1 MGAPRYE
8 NMHTVND
15 LGEGR
20 CLSQSSESSAAPRVC
35 MPTWRGFARMAF
47 EAANYEAEDVFMEA
61 DNIDLLPLEPGV
73 GFRFREKYHR
83 RLLWKDV
90 TRRLASVN
98 PGLRPV
104 RLRKDYELFFCRIQ
118 MLRDLPYVNAVKGWK
133 DRCRTT
139 VCWLDELYSA
149 DVLRSR
155 NYLHIL
161 KRFDHVFVGFKGS
174 VDAISKVVGQ
184 PCHFLPYAVDAIR
197 FSPYP
202 NPPARV
208 IDIYSL
214 GRRLEGLHK
223 TLLKFTAEQNMF
235 YVYETLQAGAEN
247 LVANHRQHRAL
258 LANQIKRSRYF
269 LVAPGKANR
278 PEETRGQ
285 IEVPARFFE
294 GAAAG
299 TVMIGQAPDCDVFR
313 QLFNW
318 RDAVIE
324 IDPDSSEVADVLD
337 ELAGQPERLREISR
351 RNAAEALLR
360 HDWSYRWKQILAIA
374 GLKPMPQLELREKRL
389 KELADVAR

>member
-1 MGAPRYE
+1 
-8 NMHTVND
+8 
-15 LGEGR
+15 
-20 CLSQSSESSAAPRVC
+20 
-35 MPTWRGFARMAF
+35 MAF
-47 EAANYEAEDVFMEA
+47 EAANYEAEDVFMEV
-61 DNIDLLPLEPGV
+61 DNVDLLPLEPGAA
-73 GFRFREKYHR
+73 FRFREKCQR
-83 RLLWKDV
+83 KLLWKDV
-90 TRRLASVN
+90 TRQLASVN
-98 PGLRPV
+98 PGLRAV
-104 RLRKDYELFFCRIQ
+104 RLRKDYDLFFCRVQ
-118 MLRDLPYVNAVKGWK
+118 MLRDLIYVNGVKGWE
-133 DRCRTT
+133 DRCKTS

-174 VDAISKVVGQ
+174 VDAITKVIGRT
-184 PCHFLPYAVDAIR
+184 CRFLPYAVDAIR

-214 GRRLEGLHK
+214 GRRFEDLHR
-223 TLLKFTAEQNMF
+223 TLLKFTAQQRLF
-235 YVYETLQAGAEN
+235 YVYETLLAGAEN
-247 LVANHRQHRAL
+247 LVSDHRQHREL

-299 TVMIGQAPDCDVFR
+299 TVMIGQVPDCDVFS
-313 QLFNW
+313 QLFDW
-318 RDAVIE
+318 RDAVIA
-324 IDPDSSEVADVLD
+324 IDPNNSEVADILT
-337 ELAGQPERLREISR
+337 ELARHPERLCEISR

-360 HDWSYRWKQILAIA
+360 HDWSYRWKQILTVA

-389 KELADVAR
+389 KELANVARNYSLT